1 MPTTQPPVSAI
12 SATAVPGIAASIVVC
27 THRRPELLGACL
39 DSLIGQRV
47 GGGSPD
53 LVHGI
58 PGIHEILV
66 IDNSA
71 LAEGRPVVESR
82 QAAFAL
88 RGVPLRHVLEER
100 PGVSF
105 ARNRGV
111 AEAAGE
117 LIVFIDDDE
126 RACDGWLERLLEPFH
141 RLGDAV
147 GIVAGEVEPDF
158 GALPRP
164 GWLADDMMHFF
175 SCRWGWDSE
184 ARFLRE
190 NEWFGEGNCA
200 FRKRLMDGRCFPT
213 DLGRK
218 GDGLLT
224 NEGIVFMQMRNAG
237 AATYYV
243 PAATVSHFIHPD
255 RLNRR
260 WLMRRMFHQGVSNR
274 LTQRRYGMEEQRC
287 DFNVNLADLAAL
299 DVEGLEGDGLRAVI
313 RLYYQLGYATA
324 VAMN

>member
-1 MPTTQPPVSAI
+1 MSTIERPV
-12 SATAVPGIAASIVVC
+12 TDGPEIAASIVIC

-53 LVHGI
+53 PANGI
-58 PGIHEILV
+58 RGAHEILV

-88 RGVPLRHVLEER
+88 RGVPLRHILEVR
-100 PGVSF
+100 PGVGF

-111 AEAAGE
+111 AEAAGA
-117 LIVFIDDDE
+117 LIAFIDDDE

-147 GIVAGEVEPDF
+147 DIVAGEVEPDF
-158 GALPRP
+158 GDVPRP
-164 GWLADDMMHFF
+164 DWLTDTMLHLF

-190 NEWFGEGNCA
+190 AEWFGEGNCA
-200 FRKRLMDGRCFPT
+200 FRKRLMDGRSFPT

-218 GDGLLT
+218 GDGLLA
-224 NEGIVFMQMRNAG
+224 NEGMVFMEMRGAG
-237 AATYYV
+237 AAVYYV
-243 PAATVSHFIHPD
+243 PAATVSHVIHPD

-260 WLMRRMFHQGVSNR
+260 WLMRRMFNQGVSNR
-274 LTQRRYGMEEQRC
+274 LMQRRSGQAEQRC
-287 DFNVNLADLAAL
+287 DFNVNLADLAAI
-299 DVEGLEGDGLRAVI
+299 DVDTLEGEGLWAMI
-313 RLYYQLGYATA
+313 RLYYELGYASA
-324 VAMN
+324 LAMN

>member
-1 MPTTQPPVSAI
+1 MPTTQRPA
-12 SATAVPGIAASIVVC
+12 AAVAPEIAVSIVIC
-27 THRRPELLGACL
+27 TYRRPELLGACL
-39 DSLIGQRV
+39 DSLIGQQV
-47 GGGSPD
+47 GGASSGSA
-53 LVHGI
+53 
-58 PGIHEILV
+58 HEILV

-88 RGVPLRHVLEER
+88 RGVPLRHVLETG
-100 PGVSF
+100 PGVSS

-111 AEAAGE
+111 AEAVGE

-147 GIVAGEVEPDF
+147 DIVAGEVEPDF

-164 GWLADDMMHFF
+164 DWLADDMMHSF
-175 SCRWGWDSE
+175 SCRWGWDSDS
-184 ARFLRE
+184 RFLRE
-190 NEWFGEGNCA
+190 GEWFGEGNCA
-200 FRKRLMDGRCFPT
+200 FRKRLMAGRSFST

-224 NEGIVFMQMRNAG
+224 NEGMVFMEMRSAG

-243 PAATVSHFIHPD
+243 PSATVFHLIHPD

-260 WLMRRMFHQGVSNR
+260 WLMRRMFYQGVSNR
-274 LTQRRYGMEEQRC
+274 LTQRRYGLREQRW
-287 DFNVNLADLAAL
+287 DFNVNLAKLADI
-299 DVEGLEGDGLRAVI
+299 DVETLEGEPLRAFI
-313 RLYYQLGYATA
+313 RLYYQLGYASA
-324 VAMN
+324 LAMN